1 MSLVS
6 STSPSET
13 YSSISTHFSRG
24 AANQVR
30 GSARYDGYTFWCPAT
45 LRINSPS
52 LTLLPLALASSS
64 GLPWA
69 VPVLD
74 GMPGILGMS
83 SFVAAKAPTISK
95 AVMVNGSEP
104 FGSFQICT

>member
-1 MSLVS
+1 MGMS
-6 STSPSET
+6 TAPSET

-30 GSARYDGYTFWCPAT
+30 GSAKYDGYTFWCPT
-45 LRINSPS
+45 MFRISSPS
-52 LTLLPLALASSS
+52 LTLLPLALASSR

-69 VPVLD
+69 TPEFD
-74 GMPGILGMS
+74 GIPGILGMS
-83 SFVAAKAPTISK
+83 SFVAANAATISR
-95 AVMVNGSEP
+95 AVIVNGSEP